1 MRFRP
6 DVDLTPEIIRGPSG
20 PNGQPGPILGE
31 QRGKSGVTEL
41 AAQEVRVL
49 CRRCGSPAVA
59 SFDENDEKYGAE
71 IPGFSCQAGDCQ
83 EGHDDRGPGVAIR
96 RG

>member
-31 QRGKSGVTEL
+31 QRGKSGASALE
-41 AAQEVRVL
+41 AQEARVL
-49 CRRCGSPAVA
+49 CRRCGSPAIV
-59 SFDENDEKYGAE
+59 SFDEDDEKFGAE
-71 IPGFSCQAGDCQ
+71 IPGFICEAGDCQ
-83 EGHDDRGPGVAIR
+83 EGHNGPGVAIR